1 MPRSTT
7 RPWRMTLIPLCVSS
21 NRWGATNR
29 WQQSDAV
36 LIAGQRYSTSCQDL
50 EKKGYKKIRLN
61 WYDFQPSILRC
72 FCCWFHGEN
81 IANILIW
88 QKKWCKGT
96 LLKILTT
103 KNINT
108 FVDKSGCSM
117 SRIVKELRWEVEVAL
132 CFLLP
137 GQSWTLIE
145 GTFEQRHELP
155 PSNAPNLAMLNMF
168 RFSFAGVKT
177 SMQVIS
183 CKICEWH
190 FCTALAFSKSD
201 FSVLESHFESTR
213 TTWKTTAT
221 SIDRALVF
229 VQPNSG
235 ESHLSFFKS
244 CVTSTFLILGINSSH
259 H

>member
-1 MPRSTT
+1 
-7 RPWRMTLIPLCVSS
+7 MTKKMMQ
-21 NRWGATNR
+21 RET
-29 WQQSDAV
+29 SD
-36 LIAGQRYSTSCQDL
+36 IWIWPP
-50 EKKGYKKIRLN
+50 KI
-61 WYDFQPSILRC
+61 SIL
-72 FCCWFHGEN
+72 
-81 IANILIW
+81 LSS
-88 QKKWCKGT
+88 
-96 LLKILTT
+96 
-103 KNINT
+103 
-108 FVDKSGCSM
+108 FVDKSCCSM

-145 GTFEQRHELP
+145 GHIRTKARIATFKCPILQCWTCFASVLP
-155 PSNAPNLAMLNMF
+155 ALSYVHASHLLQNLRMAL
-168 RFSFAGVKT
+168 
-177 SMQVIS
+177 
-183 CKICEWH
+183 

-244 CVTSTFLILGINSSH
+244 YIYNFNIPYIGDKLIPPFKRESL
-259 H
+259 